1 MSGAETKHP
10 KDPEAVKARAEAL
23 LARYKPLIGDW
34 DAFLDVL
41 IRPKPTCIVANAG
54 RLDRDRLA
62 DLLAEGPAEL
72 TPVPWDPAALRV
84 PADARPGTWWAFLA
98 GLYQVQEEASLLPT
112 AMLDP
117 QPGERVLDLCAAPGG
132 KAARIAMAVGPAGTV
147 IANEKEPRRLSAVR
161 DKMKRLGLVNLT
173 STVHDGGDYPLE
185 AGPFDRVLVDAPCT
199 SEGTKFRQGAGYQG
213 SEPEFLSW
221 IAGQQAAL
229 LRRAA
234 QLVKPGGRV
243 VYATCS
249 FAPEENEAVVDR
261 VLGELDGALTPV
273 AVRPPGLEPGRPV
286 ESWGGR
292 TFAEDV
298 QAGIRLWPH
307 THGTGGFFAIA
318 FDKPA
323 DAPAPAAEP
332 TRHVDGWSGDPQ
344 TWIGP
349 VLDKFD
355 LAGAPLA
362 GLRVIERG
370 DDLQLVSERHD
381 APARPAPVSTGVP
394 ARRSRN
400 RTPKP
405 STALALL
412 VGQQARARVVEVTAE
427 QRDAYQRRQ
436 PIQPSAAQLAAC
448 GPDAHVTDGGGDGAP
463 APRQGFVLLR
473 YRGIPLG
480 VGFLRPGPPAEIE
493 SQFPRAWKL

>member
-1 MSGAETKHP
+1 MSGAESKHP
-10 KDPEAVKARAEAL
+10 KDPEAIKARAESL

-41 IRPKPTCIVANAG
+41 VRPKPTCIVANAA
-54 RLDRDRLA
+54 RVSRDRLA
-62 DLLAEGPAEL
+62 ELLADGPARL
-72 TPVPWDPAALRV
+72 TPVPWDRAALRV

-117 QPGERVLDLCAAPGG
+117 QPGERILDLCAAPGG
-132 KAARIAMAVGPAGTV
+132 KAARIAMAVGPTGTA

-261 VLGELDGALTPV
+261 VLSELDGALQPV
-273 AVRPPGLEPGRPV
+273 AVRPPGLEPSAPV
-286 ESWGGR
+286 DSWGGR
-292 TFAEDV
+292 TFDPGV

-307 THGTGGFFAIA
+307 THGTGGFFAVA

-323 DAPAPAAEP
+323 DAPAPTAEP
-332 TRHVDGWSGDPQ
+332 TRHVDGWSGDP
-344 TWIGP
+344 TEWVAP

-355 LAGAPLA
+355 IAGDPLA
-362 GLRVIERG
+362 GLRAIERG
-370 DDLQLVSERHD
+370 DDLQLVTERHS

-394 ARRSRN
+394 ARRARN

-405 STALALL
+405 STALALMA
-412 VGQQARARVVEVTAE
+412 GAHARAWVVEVTAE

-436 PIQPSAAQLAAC
+436 PIQPTADQLAAC
-448 GPDAHVTDGGGDGAP
+448 QSGAHLSDGDGDTVA
-463 APRQGFVLLR
+463 AAKGFVILR
-473 YRGIPLG
+473 YRGVPLG

-493 SQFPRAWKL
+493 SQYPRAWKL

>member
-1 MSGAETKHP
+1 MSGAEAKHP
-10 KDPEAVKARAEAL
+10 KNPEAIKARAEQV

-41 IRPKPTCIVANAG
+41 VRPKPTCIVANTA
-54 RLDRDRLA
+54 RVDRARLA
-62 DLLAEGPAEL
+62 DLLADGPSRL
-72 TPVPWDPAALRV
+72 TAVPWDPSALRV

-117 QPGERVLDLCAAPGG
+117 QPGERILDLCAAPGG

-161 DKMKRLGLVNLT
+161 DKMKRLGLTNLT

-234 QLVKPGGRV
+234 QLVRPGGRV

-273 AVRPPGLEPGRPV
+273 AVRPAGLDPAAPV
-286 ESWGGR
+286 ASWGGR
-292 TFAEDV
+292 SFDAGV

-344 TWIGP
+344 EWIAP

-355 LAGAPLA
+355 IAGEPLA

-370 DDLQLVSERHD
+370 DDLQLVTARHS

-394 ARRSRN
+394 ARRARN

-405 STALALL
+405 STALALM
-412 VGQQARARVVEVTAE
+412 VGANARARVVEVTAD

-436 PIQPSAAQLAAC
+436 PIHPKADQLAAC
-448 GPDAHVTDGGGDGAP
+448 QTSDHLSDGGAGKP
-463 APRQGFVLLR
+463 AQGFVILR
-473 YRGIPLG
+473 YRGVPLG

-493 SQFPRAWKL
+493 SQYPRAWKL

>member
-10 KDPEAVKARAEAL
+10 KNPAAIKARAEEL
-23 LARYKPLIGDW
+23 LARYKPLISDW
-34 DAFLDVL
+34 DTFLDVL
-41 IRPKPTCIVANAG
+41 VRPKPTCIVANAPRVSRE
-54 RLDRDRLA
+54 RLSELLSA
-62 DLLAEGPAEL
+62 DSPTL
-72 TPVPWDPAALRV
+72 TPVPWDSQALRV
-84 PADARPGTWWAFLA
+84 PNDARPGTWWAFLA

-112 AMLDP
+112 ALLDP
-117 QPGERVLDLCAAPGG
+117 QPGERILDLCAAPGG
-132 KAARIAMAVGPAGTV
+132 KAARIAMAVGRDGTV

-185 AGPFDRVLVDAPCT
+185 AGVFDRVLVDAPCT

-213 SEPEFLSW
+213 SAPAFLSW

-234 QLVKPGGRV
+234 ELVKPGGRV

-261 VLGELDGALTPV
+261 VLAELDGMLVPT
-273 AVRPPGLEPGRPV
+273 AVRPPGLPPSAPIG
-286 ESWGGR
+286 SWGGR
-292 TFAEDV
+292 TFDQGV

-318 FDKPA
+318 LDKPA
-323 DAPAPAAEP
+323 DAPAPTTEA
-332 TRHVDGWSGDPQ
+332 TRHADPWSGAPA
-344 TWIGP
+344 TWISP
-349 VLDKFD
+349 VLEKFD
-355 LAGAPLA
+355 LAGDPLA
-362 GLRVIERG
+362 GLQVIERG
-370 DDLQLVSERHD
+370 DDLQLVAETHS

-394 ARRSRN
+394 ARRARN

-405 STALALL
+405 STSLALM
-412 VGQQARARVVEVTAE
+412 VGQHARRRVVEVTAE

-436 PIQPSAAQLAAC
+436 AIQPSDTQLAAC
-448 GPDAHVTDGGGDGAP
+448 RNDAHLSDGIDPTGAIE
-463 APRQGFVLLR
+463 QGFVLLR

-480 VGFLRPGPPAEIE
+480 AGFLRPGPPAEIE
-493 SQFPRAWKL
+493 SQYPRAWKL

>member
-1 MSGAETKHP
+1 
-10 KDPEAVKARAEAL
+10 
-23 LARYKPLIGDW
+23 LIGDW

-41 IRPKPTCIVANAG
+41 VRPKPTCIVANAA
-54 RLDRDRLA
+54 RLERDRLA
-62 DLLAEGPAEL
+62 ELLADGPAAL
-72 TPVPWDPAALRV
+72 RPVPWDTSALRV
-84 PADARPGTWWAFLA
+84 PSHARPGTWWAFLA

-112 AMLDP
+112 ALLDP

-132 KAARIAMAVGPAGTV
+132 KAARIAMAVGRDGTV

-261 VLGELDGALTPV
+261 VLAQLDGALQPV
-273 AVRPPGLEPGRPV
+273 AVRTPGLAPSAPV

-292 TFAEDV
+292 TFDTGV

-323 DAPAPAAEP
+323 DAPPPSVAP
-332 TRHVDGWSGDPQ
+332 TRHRDAWSGDPRD
-344 TWIGP
+344 WIGP
-349 VLDKFD
+349 VLDKFEV
-355 LAGAPLA
+355 AGDPLA

-370 DDLQLVSERHD
+370 DDLQLVAEGHS

-394 ARRSRN
+394 ARRARN
-400 RTPKP
+400 HTPKP
-405 STALALL
+405 STALALM
-412 VGQQARARVVEVTAE
+412 VGDDARARVVEVTAE

-436 PIQPSAAQLAAC
+436 PIQPTADQLAAC
-448 GPDAHVTDGGGDGAP
+448 QSHAHLSDGGDGTP
-463 APRQGFVLLR
+463 AKGFVILR
-473 YRGIPLG
+473 YRGVPLG
-480 VGFLRPGPPAEIE
+480 VGLLRPGPPAEIE

>member
-1 MSGAETKHP
+1 
-10 KDPEAVKARAEAL
+10 
-23 LARYKPLIGDW
+23 
-34 DAFLDVL
+34 
-41 IRPKPTCIVANAG
+41 
-54 RLDRDRLA
+54 
-62 DLLAEGPAEL
+62 
-72 TPVPWDPAALRV
+72 
-84 PADARPGTWWAFLA
+84 
-98 GLYQVQEEASLLPT
+98 
-112 AMLDP
+112 
-117 QPGERVLDLCAAPGG
+117 
-132 KAARIAMAVGPAGTV
+132 
-147 IANEKEPRRLSAVR
+147 
-161 DKMKRLGLVNLT
+161 MKRLGLVNLT

-261 VLGELDGALTPV
+261 VLGELDGALQPV
-273 AVRPPGLEPGRPV
+273 AVRPPDLDPAAPV

-292 TFAEDV
+292 TFDSRV
-298 QAGIRLWPH
+298 HAGIRLWPH

-323 DAPAPAAEP
+323 DAPAPAAAP
-332 TRHVDGWSGDPQ
+332 TRHVDAWSGDPRE
-344 TWIGP
+344 TIAP

-355 LAGAPLA
+355 IAGRPLA

-370 DDLQLVSERHD
+370 DDLQLVSESHS

-394 ARRSRN
+394 ARRARN

-405 STALALL
+405 STALALM
-412 VGQQARARVVEVTAE
+412 VGAHARARVVEVTAA

-436 PIQPSAAQLAAC
+436 PIQPTADQLAAC
-448 GPDAHVTDGGGDGAP
+448 QNRDHVSGGGGDAAAP
-463 APRQGFVLLR
+463 AKGFVILR
-473 YRGIPLG
+473 YRGVPLG
-480 VGFLRPGPPAEIE
+480 VGFLRPGPPAAIE
-493 SQFPRAWKL
+493 SQYPRAWKL